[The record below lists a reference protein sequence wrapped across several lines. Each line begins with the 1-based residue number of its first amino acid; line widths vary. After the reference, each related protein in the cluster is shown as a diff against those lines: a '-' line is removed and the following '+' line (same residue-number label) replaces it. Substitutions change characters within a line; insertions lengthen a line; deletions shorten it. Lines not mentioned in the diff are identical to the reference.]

1 MLDIKNLENI
11 INQSKPDDAALI
23 GGRDGPSPLRELYDK
38 DIKPFK
44 NILSHETIQLT
55 ANELK
60 FSSHATARLH
70 SRNISLTSL
79 DRKKIIEGVN
89 KLREKGAKDAL
100 ILLKDISMI
109 ISVQNKTVITAMDA
123 KGADGDGIFTNI
135 DSAILL

>member
-11 INQSKPDDAALI
+11 INQSKPDDVALI
-23 GGRDGPSPLRELYDK
+23 GGRDGPSSLKELYDK

-44 NILSHETIQLT
+44 NILNQETVQLT
-55 ANELK
+55 ASELK
-60 FSSHATARLH
+60 FSNHATARLH
-70 SRNISLTSL
+70 SRDISLTNL
-79 DRKKIIEGVN
+79 DKKKIVDGVN

-109 ISVQNKTVITAMDA
+109 ISVQNKTVVTAMDA
-123 KGADGDGIFTNI
+123 GGANGDGIFTNI